1 MSAQDSFFMN
11 PEVCSKAKHILSQA
25 NLPLLDY
32 PSLLVDYNELS
43 IIDQVAAT
51 PKKSVYKAFYCRKI
65 VTAEVYN
72 VETTEDKVSL
82 MVQLSIMKNVNNDH
96 LIEILGVGYFQFQ
109 VNQAPQVRNYLFHL
123 LYRLTYFL
131 FLYRFS

>member
-43 IIDQVAAT
+43 IIDKVAAT
-51 PKKSVYKAFYCRKI
+51 PKKSVYKAF
-65 VTAEVYN
+65 
-72 VETTEDKVSL
+72 SL
-82 MVQLSIMKNVNNDH
+82 NSL
-96 LIEILGVGYFQFQ
+96 
-109 VNQAPQVRNYLFHL
+109 A
-123 LYRLTYFL
+123 
-131 FLYRFS
+131 